1 MNNESWHLSKSVP
14 ISLIVTLLLQTV
26 AFAWFLSDMSSQVE
40 RNTSDISNTQAL
52 VDRQGTTIQRQDV
65 TLGRIEENV
74 KEIRRLLENDR

>member
-40 RNTSDISNTQAL
+40 RNTMDISNTQAL
-52 VDRQGTTIQRQDV
+52 VDRQGMTIQRQDV

>member
-40 RNTSDISNTQAL
+40 RNTMDISNNKIL
-52 VDRQGTTIQRQDV
+52 VDRQGTVIQRQDV

-74 KEIRRLLENDR
+74 KEIRRLLENGG